1 MIMNASNLIPPQ
13 SPPSTYAIAAYVDGS
28 PGSWYRVLK
37 LTAVRSLM
45 IGSGLYAVGFRNDQ
59 LIKGSI
65 ASSIAI
71 TAWLMIGYKAELK
84 EKSQG

>member
-1 MIMNASNLIPPQ
+1 MVMNASNLIPQ
-13 SPPSTYAIAAYVDGS
+13 KSPPSTYAIASYVDGV

-37 LTAVRSLM
+37 LTVVRSLM
-45 IGSGLYAVGFRNDQ
+45 IGSGLYLAGFRDDQ

-65 ASSIAI
+65 TSSIAI
-71 TAWLMIGYKAELK
+71 TAWLMIGYKAELQ